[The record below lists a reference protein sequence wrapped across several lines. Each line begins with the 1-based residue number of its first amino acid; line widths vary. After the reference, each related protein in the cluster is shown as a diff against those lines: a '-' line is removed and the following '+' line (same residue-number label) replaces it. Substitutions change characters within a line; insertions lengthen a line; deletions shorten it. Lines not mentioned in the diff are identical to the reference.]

1 MKVLFT
7 FPGLAHYLS
16 ALLGHLQNDEGMQ
29 VAAIIPQGKSQ
40 SRGEGVHVQ
49 TQSNTRTISGEE
61 AIGFLGKPYFKNL
74 PEILAEEQP
83 DILVIGWP
91 YALDLIFN
99 STLRNTIKKYKINDF
114 FKELRHAKN
123 QQYFSKCQCI
133 TRGGRCPKWAAE
145 CC

>member
-16 ALLGHLQNDEGMQ
+16 ALLGHLQNDEGME

-74 PEILAEEQP
+74 PDILAAEQP

-99 STLRNTIKKYKINDF
+99 STLRETIRPIGEMETRRFIN
-114 FKELRHAKN
+114 
-123 QQYFSKCQCI
+123 
-133 TRGGRCPKWAAE
+133 
-145 CC
+145 